1 MDEPHYSLV
10 LLEDKNKAADVIS
23 PTLTE
28 CLYPR
33 LNGRRLTKEDG
44 LHGETVLANRPSFVY
59 DLSENEKLRNYY
71 HFLSSYDIRSIWCEP
86 IVIDGNI
93 VGIFTM
99 YHNAPSAP
107 TEHDIKLLNVCSCL
121 IALAVR
127 HTKMKEK
134 WEQVEKQEYEMIA
147 HYAGDA
153 ITVLNKEGC
162 IIYASPSHLPI
173 TGYSG
178 DELEQKNVL
187 DYIDPDDRPEVEE
200 KISCLH
206 ESKQEGYLEVRFRR
220 KDGTYITVACNAKP
234 VLKGNNKGDIYRFIV
249 ISRDITEQ
257 KIAEKK
263 LEESEQHY
271 KSLFYYNANPVAL
284 LDLDGKITSTNGPLE
299 KLLSFHKEEFN
310 GYYRQYIHPDY
321 IESTDGYFQRAV
333 NGEAVTYETVGLDK
347 NGQPVYLLITNI
359 PVILG
364 GKTVGVYCIVN
375 DITDKKLAQERLR
388 ESEEELRALLN
399 SMPEFVIFQDKDGRL
414 IELNE
419 SAKQLLSYRQT
430 QTGSP
435 GMLNPESF
443 SQVEKSE
450 WVKKDKEAWEKGEF
464 IQYEQQMVH
473 SDGKPRTYEI
483 VKAPQFSDNNEKKY
497 MVTIGR
503 DISVRK
509 EMEGEL
515 KETKELLEAV
525 FNNSADAILI
535 IKLNGELLKANP
547 AFYSL
552 YGYSPDD
559 SNILQTNLIPE
570 ELREET
576 NALLERVK
584 KGEKV
589 VDYETKRK
597 TKNRE
602 LFEVSITYSLSEI
615 NTATYPAF
623 QLFQEI
629 FATERKQRSSCA
641 DRKNC
646 QL

>member
-1 MDEPHYSLV
+1 M
-10 LLEDKNKAADVIS
+10 
-23 PTLTE
+23 
-28 CLYPR
+28 
-33 LNGRRLTKEDG
+33 
-44 LHGETVLANRPSFVY
+44 
-59 DLSENEKLRNYY
+59 
-71 HFLSSYDIRSIWCEP
+71 
-86 IVIDGNI
+86 
-93 VGIFTM
+93 
-99 YHNAPSAP
+99 
-107 TEHDIKLLNVCSCL
+107 
-121 IALAVR
+121 
-127 HTKMKEK
+127 
-134 WEQVEKQEYEMIA
+134 
-147 HYAGDA
+147 
-153 ITVLNKEGC
+153 
-162 IIYASPSHLPI
+162 
-173 TGYSG
+173 
-178 DELEQKNVL
+178 
-187 DYIDPDDRPEVEE
+187 
-200 KISCLH
+200 
-206 ESKQEGYLEVRFRR
+206 
-220 KDGTYITVACNAKP
+220 
-234 VLKGNNKGDIYRFIV
+234 

-602 LFEVSITYSLSEI
+602 LFEVSITYSPIRDKHGNISGI
-615 NTATYPAF
+615 SA
-623 QLFQEI
+623 I
-629 FATERKQRSSCA
+629 SRDIR
-641 DRKNC
+641 DRKKTEELLRRSEKLSVIG
-646 QL
+646 QLQQLWPMRYATLLLQLKASLNYSRTKLKKNIQS